1 MINNKN
7 NYFLKI
13 HLRVKIII
21 IKIIIFIKMNPK
33 IFFILYYLIQF
44 SQEKLGQKKGI
55 FDETKLKNLKLKNR
69 IFKGSIIDCSFIDG
83 HITEEG
89 LKIYE
94 KLAQNEIGTIFTG
107 TAVVSDY
114 NAFQD
119 NPEFRMDKDEYI

>member
-1 MINNKN
+1 
-7 NYFLKI
+7 
-13 HLRVKIII
+13 
-21 IKIIIFIKMNPK
+21 MNPK

-119 NPEFRMDKDEYI
+119 NPNLEWTKTNTYKNIKN